1 MHLVR
6 LVLLGSSGKC
16 RSVYPTKTILGPGCA
31 GRAFRASPRAAR
43 TRLGHSAAILPSLRS
58 AALCALR
65 LPSCALRAREKT
77 TCACSGKFGGKK
89 PPPNFSAPG
98 SGGASMRACHSP
110 AAPLKQAVAPA
121 CGGRYAPA
129 SRTPSPGP
137 FGLRPRLRPLS
148 VTPSCTATKPRRRPS
163 GRVSPAFPRKPR
175 RPPGGR
181 LRGRSKVK

>member
-1 MHLVR
+1 LYLVR
-6 LVLLGSSGKC
+6 LVLLLLGSSGKC
-16 RSVYPTKTILGPGCA
+16 RSVYPRTISLGPGCA
-31 GRAFRASPRAAR
+31 GRAFRASPRAAV
-43 TRLGHSAAILPSLRS
+43 RLGHSASILPSLRS

-65 LPSCALRAREKT
+65 LPSCALRARERA

-98 SGGASMRACHSP
+98 SGGASSRHP
-110 AAPLKQAVAPA
+110 RVLAARLKQAVAPA

-129 SRTPSPGP
+129 SRAPSPGP

-148 VTPSCTATKPRRRPS
+148 VTPSCNAVKPRQNPGDS
-163 GRVSPAFPRKPR
+163 SFPRKPR